1 MVKFKH
7 QIYVNF
13 IHSIFR
19 CMFMNGTPRKYY
31 YKAEQ
36 NIFPVSRDASVSELL
51 L

>member
-1 MVKFKH
+1 MHVPEW
-7 QIYVNF
+7 N
-13 IHSIFR
+13 
-19 CMFMNGTPRKYY
+19 PRKYY